1 MRVRVKRSKDTLRK
15 RYVDA
20 ARRDYPELSEDYL
33 ALPESYFRSFVALS
47 RVIFLNEN
55 FVCDLKTRFFRQKVM
70 PQIVDTEKIEAELVE
85 EVESVRSQLKKLES
99 QIFDFEG
106 SYLRET
112 LAYGN
117 AVKVHLVY

>member
-1 MRVRVKRSKDTLRK
+1 
-15 RYVDA
+15 
-20 ARRDYPELSEDYL
+20 
-33 ALPESYFRSFVALS
+33 
-47 RVIFLNEN
+47 
-55 FVCDLKTRFFRQKVM
+55 M

-117 AVKVHLVY
+117 AVKVNLGYWITPPGKIDQLVVHCKILKMI

>member
-1 MRVRVKRSKDTLRK
+1 
-15 RYVDA
+15 
-20 ARRDYPELSEDYL
+20 
-33 ALPESYFRSFVALS
+33 
-47 RVIFLNEN
+47 
-55 FVCDLKTRFFRQKVM
+55 M

-117 AVKVHLVY
+117 AVKVNFLRLIYSLLSIV

>member
-1 MRVRVKRSKDTLRK
+1 
-15 RYVDA
+15 
-20 ARRDYPELSEDYL
+20 
-33 ALPESYFRSFVALS
+33 
-47 RVIFLNEN
+47 
-55 FVCDLKTRFFRQKVM
+55 M

-117 AVKVHLVY
+117 AVKGWSAEGFKKAEVDQAANKKTEVKPNRKDRIFSNSSATSEHLFESTSPTK

>member
-1 MRVRVKRSKDTLRK
+1 
-15 RYVDA
+15 
-20 ARRDYPELSEDYL
+20 
-33 ALPESYFRSFVALS
+33 
-47 RVIFLNEN
+47 
-55 FVCDLKTRFFRQKVM
+55 M

-117 AVKVHLVY
+117 AVKVSLGY